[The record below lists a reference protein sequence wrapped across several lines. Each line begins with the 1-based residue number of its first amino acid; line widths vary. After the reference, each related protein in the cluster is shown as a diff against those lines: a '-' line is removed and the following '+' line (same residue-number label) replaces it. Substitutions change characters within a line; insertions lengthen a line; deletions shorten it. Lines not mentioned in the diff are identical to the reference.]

1 LNPGLYFYQM
11 IDANEL
17 RLGNYIM
24 QKVNTRITTTRCSL
38 QHFELV
44 AKGQDKD
51 MFPIVLKV
59 NILEAAGFL
68 ENKDYPLSPQAREF
82 KLQLPVIGNNKNEIL
97 AYIKNNK
104 ECFARATVNG
114 LPVSNNIFHLHQLQN
129 LYHALTGEELS
140 IRI

>member
-1 LNPGLYFYQM
+1 M

-24 QKVNTRITTTRCSL
+24 QKVHTRITTTPCSF
-38 QHFELV
+38 QHFELI

-51 MFPIVLKV
+51 LFPIVLKTTV
-59 NILEAAGFL
+59 LESAGFL
-68 ENKDYPLSPQAREF
+68 ENMDYPLSPQAREF

-104 ECFARATVNG
+104 ECFARAMVNG
-114 LPVSNNIFHLHQLQN
+114 LPVSNNIFHVHQLQN
-129 LYHALTGEELS
+129 LYYALTGEELKVS
-140 IRI
+140 I

>member
-51 MFPIVLKV
+51 MFPIILKV
-59 NILEAAGFL
+59 NILEGAGFL